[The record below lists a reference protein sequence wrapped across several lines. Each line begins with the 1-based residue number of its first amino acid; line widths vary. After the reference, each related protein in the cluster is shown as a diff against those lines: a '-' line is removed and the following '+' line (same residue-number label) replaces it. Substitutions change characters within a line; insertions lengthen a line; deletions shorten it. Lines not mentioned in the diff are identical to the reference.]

1 VTADGPVRDP
11 GRERYAL
18 IASAFNEM
26 VVGALLEGALACF
39 HSLGVEEERIEV
51 VWVPGAFEL
60 PLAARAAAESARFD
74 AVVCLGAV
82 IRGGTTHYE
91 LVAGEAARG
100 IQATALETGI
110 PVLFG
115 VLTTETLEQAM
126 DRAGG
131 AHGNKGWDAA
141 LAATQMVKALGE
153 LRSGTSEPASSRSR
167 SNGP

>member
-1 VTADGPVRDP
+1 VTVDDPARDT
-11 GRERYAL
+11 GRERYAVV
-18 IASAFNEM
+18 AAAFNEM

-39 HSLGVEEERIEV
+39 RSLGVEEDRLEV

-60 PLAARAAAESARFD
+60 PLAARAAAESGRFD

-91 LVAGEAARG
+91 LVGGEAARG

-141 LAATQMVKALGE
+141 LAATQMVKALDE

-167 SNGP
+167 SDGA